1 MDWRDKKQ
9 KLENQFKNHGSP
21 DTKMWGP
28 ELGGNRIAWTR
39 EEDEQNMEIGCEA
52 ENGKRFLLLTGINGI
67 PVIKDNLPLI
77 VVDDMVENFRG
88 HVLPAVEGMLS
99 LTCLDDI

>member
-1 MDWRDKKQ
+1 
-9 KLENQFKNHGSP
+9 
-21 DTKMWGP
+21 
-28 ELGGNRIAWTR
+28 
-39 EEDEQNMEIGCEA
+39 METGCEA

-88 HVLPAVEGMLS
+88 QVLSAVEGMLS
-99 LTCLDDI
+99 LTCLYDI